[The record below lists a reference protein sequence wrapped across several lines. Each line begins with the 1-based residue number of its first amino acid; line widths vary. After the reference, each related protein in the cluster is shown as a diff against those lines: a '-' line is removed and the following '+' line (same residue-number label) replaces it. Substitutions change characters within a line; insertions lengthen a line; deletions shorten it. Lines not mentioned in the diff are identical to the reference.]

1 MSIGKGIKLSTGF
14 DLNAKAPLDNRTVFE
29 TLNEMNSLPNINLYD
44 GLTCFVKE
52 TKENYQYIDGKWSKM
67 TIDMSADKINIVDKN
82 NKFNSTNVEDA
93 LDELSVKIDNSQ
105 GLDEVQLELI
115 NSIPSIRN
123 DVSTLDSLKFDNV
136 DTYIFGGNNVID
148 FYADGAIVKSITYKG
163 NLPEIQYSRDEPIY
177 DNIQLWIDPS
187 TTDNVTSNIADSI
200 IEEIR
205 VALADLNS
213 QIETLKKQNIA
224 LEQRVAYLEMF
235 GGNNGGS
242 DGDDGG
248 FGTIYLTFE
257 DGSKLTFEDG
267 SEMTFED

>member
-123 DVSTLDSLKFDNV
+123 DVFTLDSLKFDNV
-136 DTYIFGGNNVID
+136 DTYTLGGNNVID

-235 GGNNGGS
+235 GGNNGGN